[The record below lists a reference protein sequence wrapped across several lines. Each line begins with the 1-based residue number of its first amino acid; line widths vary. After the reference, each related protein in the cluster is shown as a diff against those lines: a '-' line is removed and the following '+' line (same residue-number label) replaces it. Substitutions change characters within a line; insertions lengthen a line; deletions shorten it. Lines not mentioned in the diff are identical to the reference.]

1 MKQVNIRNPFRMLVL
16 MLGLFLSVSAFA
28 QIDVKGHVKDAQGE
42 PVIGATVRVVGT
54 QTATVTDF
62 DGNFALKANQG
73 ADINVTYVGYQE
85 ATVKAA
91 PNLVITLQED
101 AAVLNEVVVI
111 GYGQVKKSDLT
122 GSVTALRPDSKN
134 KGVVVNAQEML
145 AGKVAGVNIISN
157 SGEPGAGAQIRIRG
171 GSSLSAS
178 NDPLIVIDGLPIDNN
193 GVAGAPNILST
204 INPQDIESFN
214 ILKDASA
221 TAIYGSRGSNGVI
234 IITTKKGRKG
244 AQTPQIAYSGSLTV
258 SKNIKTLDVMDGD
271 QFRSYIKNLYGTDH
285 DAYRALGTANTDWQD
300 LIYRTAISHD
310 HNVTV
315 SGAVKNLPYRVSV
328 GFTDQQGTLK
338 TSDFKRYTASIN
350 LNPSFFEDHLTLNL
364 NAKGMYSRASYANT
378 GAVGA
383 AVSMDPTQDPY
394 SFTSEYNQ
402 TMFGSDRTLSA
413 AYAALTL
420 QNFGG
425 YYQWVGPASYN
436 DAIWPFTKFKDAT
449 SNPLSLLTEQSDIA
463 HSRSF
468 IGSADIDY
476 KVHGFEDLRLHMTL
490 GLDISKGRQH
500 LNMEQSSPGSAGSMY
515 YGKSGYWQKTKRNTT
530 FSAYAQYY
538 KDFNKNHHF
547 DIMAGYEW
555 QRFWTSEITDKARYY
570 PMTNNKVEL
579 RGTKYDY
586 ESADDN
592 KVSKTE
598 HYLVSFF
605 GRMNYTFM
613 DRYMLTATVRD
624 DGSSRFAD
632 HWAVFPSVAL
642 AWKVKNENFLK
653 DVDAL
658 SDLKLRLGWGK
669 TGQQDLSEGTI
680 QEKYYGWIHTYSKS
694 VGTNGLYPIA
704 GLNGELYRPGNYT
717 EDLKWETTTTYN
729 VGLDFGFANQ
739 RLTGSVDYYYR
750 KTTDLLNFAKAP
762 AMSGYKNMMWQNI
775 GSLKNTGIEAALSWK
790 AIANKDFFWQLDYNI
805 TYNKNEIT
813 DLEGVSDNGMPVETG
828 PDAGG
833 GTGNKV
839 QAHQVGYPA
848 NSFYVYQQVY
858 DANGMPIEN
867 CVVDR
872 NGDGVITPNDRYLY
886 KSPAPPVTMG
896 FASRFEYKNF
906 DFSFSLRASFNNYVF
921 NDVLRGSSNVGPTGG
936 WVQSAYMAN
945 HLTDA
950 LARNWQTWELT
961 ANQSDYYVQN
971 ASFLKCDNITLGYSF
986 NNLFKSASYHGLSGR
1001 LSVAASNVFTIT
1013 KYDGLDPE
1021 INNGVDQN
1029 MYPRPFSVVVGLN
1042 LNF

>member
-16 MLGLFLSVSAFA
+16 LLGLFLSVGAFA

-73 ADINVTYVGYQE
+73 ADISVSYVGYQT

-91 PNLVITLQED
+91 ADLVITLRED
-101 AAVLNEVVVI
+101 ANVLDNVVVI
-111 GYGQVKKSDLT
+111 GYGTVKKSDLT
-122 GSVTALRPDSKN
+122 GSVAALKPDGKN
-134 KGVVVNAQEML
+134 KGVVVNAQDML
-145 AGKVAGVNIISN
+145 SGKVAGVSVISN
-157 SGEPGAGAQIRIRG
+157 SGEPGAGSQIRIRG

-178 NDPLIVIDGLPIDNN
+178 NDPLIVIDGLAIDNS
-193 GVAGAPNILST
+193 GVAGSPNILST

-244 AQTPQIAYSGSLTV
+244 AQAPQISYAGSLTI
-258 SKNIKTLDVMDGD
+258 SKNKKTLDVMDGD
-271 QFRSYIKNLYGTDH
+271 QFRSYIEGLYGTDH

-300 LIYRTAISHD
+300 LIYRTAVSHD

-328 GFTDQQGTLK
+328 GYTDQQGTIK
-338 TSDFKRYTASIN
+338 TSDYKRVTAAFN
-350 LNPSFFEDHLTLNL
+350 LNPSLLNDHLTINL
-364 NAKGMYSRASYANT
+364 NAKGSYSRAQYANT

-383 AVSMDPTQDPY
+383 AISMDPTQDPY
-394 SFTSEYNQ
+394 SFTSVYSKNMLGADLE
-402 TMFGSDRTLSA
+402 RTLN
-413 AYAALTL
+413 
-420 QNFGG
+420 NFNG
-425 YYQWVGPASYN
+425 YYQWTGTASYN
-436 DAIWPFTKFKDAT
+436 DSTWPFTKFKDAT
-449 SNPLSLLTEQSDIA
+449 SNPLSLLNEQSEIA

-468 IGSADIDY
+468 IGSAEFDY

-490 GLDISKGRQH
+490 GIDISKGRQH
-500 LNMEQSSPGSAGSMY
+500 TNMEQSSPGSAGSIY
-515 YGKSGYWQKTKRNTT
+515 YGKSGYWEKTKRNTT
-530 FSAYAQYY
+530 FNAYAQYY
-538 KDFNKNHHF
+538 KDFNKDHHF
-547 DIMAGYEW
+547 DIMVGYEW
-555 QRFWTSEITDKARYY
+555 QRFWSSEKTDKPRYY
-570 PMTNNKVEL
+570 PMTNNNVSL
-579 RGTKYDY
+579 RGTQYDY
-586 ESADDN
+586 EFADDN
-592 KVSKTE
+592 KVYKTE

-605 GRMNYTFM
+605 GRMNYTLM
-613 DRYMLTATVRD
+613 DRYMLTFTLRD

-632 HWAVFPSVAL
+632 HWAVFPSLAL
-642 AWKVKNENFLK
+642 AWKIKNESFLK

-669 TGQQDLSEGTI
+669 TGQQDGVSD
-680 QEKYYGWIHTYSKS
+680 YGWVHTYDIS

-704 GLNGELYRPGNYT
+704 GLDGVLYRPGNYT
-717 EDLKWETTTTYN
+717 DKLKWETTTTYN
-729 VGLDFGFANQ
+729 VGLDFGFLNQ
-739 RLTGSVDYYYR
+739 RLTASVDYYYR
-750 KTTDLLNFAKAP
+750 KTTDLLNYAKAP

-775 GSLKNTGIEAALSWK
+775 GSLKNTGIEASISWK
-790 AIANKDFFWQLDYNI
+790 PVVTKDFFWQLDYNI

-813 DLEGVSDNGMPVETG
+813 DLEGVSDNGKPVETG
-828 PDAGG
+828 PNAGG
-833 GTGNKV
+833 GTGNYV

-848 NSFYVYQQVY
+848 SSFYVYQQVY
-858 DANGMPIEN
+858 DADGMPIEN

-872 NGDGVITPNDRYLY
+872 NGDGVITPDDRYLY
-886 KSPAPPVTMG
+886 KSPAAPVTMG

-906 DFSFSLRASFNNYVF
+906 DFSFSLRASFDNYVF
-921 NDVLRGSSNVGPTGG
+921 NDVLRGSSNVGPTGA
-936 WVQSAYMAN
+936 WVQSAYMGN

-950 LARNWQTWELT
+950 LERNWQTWELT

-986 NNLFKSASYHGLSGR
+986 SDLFKSAKYHGLSGR
-1001 LSVAASNVFTIT
+1001 FSVAASNVFTIT
-1013 KYDGLDPE
+1013 KYKGLDPE
-1021 INNGVDQN
+1021 ITNGVDQN
-1029 MYPRPFSVVVGLN
+1029 MYPRPFSIVVGLN

>member
-73 ADINVTYVGYQE
+73 ADINVTYVGYQD

-91 PNLVITLQED
+91 ANLVITLQED

-214 ILKDASA
+214 VLKDASA

-394 SFTSEYNQ
+394 SFTSEYSKN
-402 TMFGSDRTLSA
+402 MLGNELDRTLA
-413 AYAALTL
+413 
-420 QNFGG
+420 NFNG
-425 YYQWVGPASYN
+425 YYQWTGPASYN
-436 DAIWPFTKFKDAT
+436 DSTWPYTKFKDAT
-449 SNPLSLLTEQSDIA
+449 SNPLSLLEEQSDIA

-828 PDAGG
+828 PNAGG

-872 NGDGVITPNDRYLY
+872 NGDGVITPDDRYLY

>member
-1 MKQVNIRNPFRMLVL
+1 MLVL
-16 MLGLFLSVSAFA
+16 LLGLFLSVGAFA
-28 QIDVKGHVKDAQGE
+28 QIDVKGHVKDDLGE

-73 ADINVTYVGYQE
+73 ADISVSYVGYQT

-91 PNLVITLQED
+91 ADLVITLRED
-101 AAVLNEVVVI
+101 ANVLDNVVVI
-111 GYGQVKKSDLT
+111 GYGTVKKSDLT
-122 GSVTALRPDSKN
+122 GSVAALKPDGKN
-134 KGVVVNAQEML
+134 KGVVVNAQDML
-145 AGKVAGVNIISN
+145 SGKVAGVSVISN
-157 SGEPGAGAQIRIRG
+157 SGEPGAGSQIRIRG

-178 NDPLIVIDGLPIDNN
+178 NDPLIVIDGLAIDNS
-193 GVAGAPNILST
+193 GVAGSPNILST

-244 AQTPQIAYSGSLTV
+244 AQAPQISYAGSMTI
-258 SKNIKTLDVMDGD
+258 SKNKKTLDVMDGD
-271 QFRSYIKNLYGTDH
+271 QFRSYIEGLYGTDH

-300 LIYRTAISHD
+300 LIYRTAVSHD
-310 HNVTV
+310 HNITV

-328 GFTDQQGTLK
+328 GYTDQQGTIK
-338 TSDFKRYTASIN
+338 TSDYKRVTAAFN
-350 LNPSFFEDHLTLNL
+350 LNPSFLNDHLTMNL
-364 NAKGMYSRASYANT
+364 NAKGSYSRAQYANT

-383 AVSMDPTQDPY
+383 AISMDPTQDPY
-394 SFTSEYNQ
+394 SFTSEYSKNMLG
-402 TMFGSDRTLSA
+402 TDLERTLN
-413 AYAALTL
+413 
-420 QNFGG
+420 NFNG
-425 YYQWVGPASYN
+425 YYQWTGPASYN
-436 DAIWPFTKFKDAT
+436 DSTWPFTKFKDAT
-449 SNPLSLLTEQSDIA
+449 SNPLSLLNEQSEIA

-468 IGSADIDY
+468 IGSAEFDY

-490 GLDISKGRQH
+490 GIDISKGRQH
-500 LNMEQSSPGSAGSMY
+500 TSMEQSSPGSAGSMY
-515 YGKSGYWQKTKRNTT
+515 YGKSGYWEKTKRNTT
-530 FSAYAQYY
+530 FNAYAQYY
-538 KDFNKNHHF
+538 KDFNKDHHF
-547 DIMAGYEW
+547 DLMVGYEW
-555 QRFWTSEITDKARYY
+555 QRFWSSEKTDKPRYY
-570 PMTNNKVEL
+570 PWTNNNVSL

-592 KVSKTE
+592 KVYKTE

-605 GRMNYTFM
+605 GRMNYTLM
-613 DRYMLTATVRD
+613 DRYMLTFTLRD

-632 HWAVFPSVAL
+632 HWALFPSLAL
-642 AWKVKNENFLK
+642 AWKIKNESFLK

-669 TGQQDLSEGTI
+669 TGQQDGVSD
-680 QEKYYGWIHTYSKS
+680 YGWVHTYDVS

-704 GLNGELYRPGNYT
+704 GLDGVLYRPGNYT
-717 EDLKWETTTTYN
+717 DKLKWETTTTYN
-729 VGLDFGFANQ
+729 VGLDFGFMDQ
-739 RLTGSVDYYYR
+739 RLTASVDYYYR
-750 KTTDLLNFAKAP
+750 KTTDLLNYAKAP

-775 GSLKNTGIEAALSWK
+775 GSLKNTGIEASISWK
-790 AIANKDFFWQLDYNI
+790 PIVTKEFFWQLDYNI

-813 DLEGVSDNGMPVETG
+813 DLEGVSDNGKPVETG

-848 NSFYVYQQVY
+848 SSFYVYQQVY

-872 NGDGVITPNDRYLY
+872 NGDGVITPDDRYLY
-886 KSPAPPVTMG
+886 KSPAAPVTMG

-921 NDVLRGSSNVGPTGG
+921 NDVLRGSSNVGATGA
-936 WVQSAYMAN
+936 WVQNAYMGN

-950 LARNWQTWELT
+950 LERNWQTWELT

-986 NNLFKSASYHGLSGR
+986 SDLFKSAKYHGLSGR
-1001 LSVAASNVFTIT
+1001 FSIAASNVFTIT
-1013 KYDGLDPE
+1013 KYKGLDPE
-1021 INNGVDQN
+1021 ITNGVDQN
-1029 MYPRPFSVVVGLN
+1029 MYPRPFSIVVGLN

>member
-921 NDVLRGSSNVGPTGG
+921 NDVLRGSSNVGATGG
-936 WVQSAYMAN
+936 WVQNAYMSN

-950 LARNWQTWELT
+950 MARNWQTWELT

>member
-1 MKQVNIRNPFRMLVL
+1 
-16 MLGLFLSVSAFA
+16 MLGLFLSVGAFA
-28 QIDVKGHVKDAQGE
+28 QIDVKGHVKDDLGE

-73 ADINVTYVGYQE
+73 ADISVSYVGYQT

-91 PNLVITLQED
+91 ADLVITLRED
-101 AAVLNEVVVI
+101 ANVLDNVVVI
-111 GYGQVKKSDLT
+111 GYGTVKKSDLT
-122 GSVTALRPDSKN
+122 GSVAALKPDGKN
-134 KGVVVNAQEML
+134 KGVVVNAQDML
-145 AGKVAGVNIISN
+145 SGKVAGVSVISN
-157 SGEPGAGAQIRIRG
+157 SGEPGAGSQIRIRG

-178 NDPLIVIDGLPIDNN
+178 NDPLIVIDGLAIDNS
-193 GVAGAPNILST
+193 GVAGSPNILST

-244 AQTPQIAYSGSLTV
+244 AQAPQISYAGSLTI
-258 SKNIKTLDVMDGD
+258 SKNKKTLDVMDGD
-271 QFRSYIKNLYGTDH
+271 QFRSYIEGLYGTDH

-300 LIYRTAISHD
+300 LIYRTAVSHD

-328 GFTDQQGTLK
+328 GYTDQQGTIK
-338 TSDFKRYTASIN
+338 TSDYKRVTAAFN
-350 LNPSFFEDHLTLNL
+350 LNPSLLNDHLTINL
-364 NAKGMYSRASYANT
+364 NAKGSYSRAQYANT

-383 AVSMDPTQDPY
+383 AISMDPTQDPY
-394 SFTSEYNQ
+394 SFTSVYSKNMLGADLE
-402 TMFGSDRTLSA
+402 RTLN
-413 AYAALTL
+413 
-420 QNFGG
+420 NFNG
-425 YYQWVGPASYN
+425 YYQWTGPASYN
-436 DAIWPFTKFKDAT
+436 DSTWPFTKFKDAT
-449 SNPLSLLTEQSDIA
+449 SNPLSLLNEQSEIA

-468 IGSADIDY
+468 IGSAEFDY

-490 GLDISKGRQH
+490 GIDISKGRQH
-500 LNMEQSSPGSAGSMY
+500 TNMEQSSPGSAGSIY
-515 YGKSGYWQKTKRNTT
+515 YGKSGYWEKTKRNTT
-530 FSAYAQYY
+530 FNAYAQYY
-538 KDFNKNHHF
+538 KDFNKDHHF
-547 DIMAGYEW
+547 DIMVGYEW
-555 QRFWTSEITDKARYY
+555 QRFWSSEKTDKPRYY
-570 PMTNNKVEL
+570 PMTNNNVSL
-579 RGTKYDY
+579 RGTQYDY

-592 KVSKTE
+592 KVYKTE

-605 GRMNYTFM
+605 GRMNYTLM
-613 DRYMLTATVRD
+613 DRYMLTFTLRD

-642 AWKVKNENFLK
+642 AWKIKNENFLK
-653 DVDAL
+653 NVDAL

-669 TGQQDLSEGTI
+669 TGQQDGVSD
-680 QEKYYGWIHTYSKS
+680 YGWVHTYDIS

-704 GLNGELYRPGNYT
+704 GLDGVLYRPGNYT
-717 EDLKWETTTTYN
+717 DKLKWETTTTYN
-729 VGLDFGFANQ
+729 VGLDFGFLNQ
-739 RLTGSVDYYYR
+739 RLTASVDYYYR
-750 KTTDLLNFAKAP
+750 KTTDLLNYAKAP

-775 GSLKNTGIEAALSWK
+775 GSLKNTGIEASISWK
-790 AIANKDFFWQLDYNI
+790 PVVTKDFFWQLDYNI

-813 DLEGVSDNGMPVETG
+813 DLEGVSDNGKPVETG
-828 PDAGG
+828 PNAGG
-833 GTGNKV
+833 GTGNYV

-848 NSFYVYQQVY
+848 SSFYVYQQVY
-858 DANGMPIEN
+858 DADGMPIEN

-872 NGDGVITPNDRYLY
+872 NGDGVITPDDRYLY
-886 KSPAPPVTMG
+886 KSPAAPVTMG

-906 DFSFSLRASFNNYVF
+906 DFSFSLRASFDNYVF
-921 NDVLRGSSNVGPTGG
+921 NDVLRGSSNVGPTGA
-936 WVQSAYMAN
+936 WVQSAYMGN

-950 LARNWQTWELT
+950 LERNWQTWELT

-986 NNLFKSASYHGLSGR
+986 SDLFKSAKYHGLSGR
-1001 LSVAASNVFTIT
+1001 FSVAASNVFTIT
-1013 KYDGLDPE
+1013 KYKGLDPE
-1021 INNGVDQN
+1021 ITNGVDQN
-1029 MYPRPFSVVVGLN
+1029 MYPRPFSIVVGLN

>member
-1 MKQVNIRNPFRMLVL
+1 MKDDL
-16 MLGLFLSVSAFA
+16 
-28 QIDVKGHVKDAQGE
+28 GE

-73 ADINVTYVGYQE
+73 ADISVSYVGYQT

-91 PNLVITLQED
+91 ADLVITLRED
-101 AAVLNEVVVI
+101 ANVLDNVVVI
-111 GYGQVKKSDLT
+111 GYGTVKKSDLT
-122 GSVTALRPDSKN
+122 GSVAALKPDGKN
-134 KGVVVNAQEML
+134 KGVVVNAQDML
-145 AGKVAGVNIISN
+145 SGKVAGVSVISN
-157 SGEPGAGAQIRIRG
+157 SGEPGAGSQIRIRG

-178 NDPLIVIDGLPIDNN
+178 NDPLIVIDGLAIDNS
-193 GVAGAPNILST
+193 GVAGSPNILST

-244 AQTPQIAYSGSLTV
+244 AQAPQISYAGSLTI
-258 SKNIKTLDVMDGD
+258 SKNKKTLDVMDGD
-271 QFRSYIKNLYGTDH
+271 QFRSYIEGLYGTDH

-300 LIYRTAISHD
+300 LIYRTAVSHD

-328 GFTDQQGTLK
+328 GYTDQQGTIK
-338 TSDFKRYTASIN
+338 TSDYKRVTAAFN
-350 LNPSFFEDHLTLNL
+350 LNPSLLNDHLTINL
-364 NAKGMYSRASYANT
+364 NAKGSYSRAQYANT

-383 AVSMDPTQDPY
+383 AISMDPTQDPY
-394 SFTSEYNQ
+394 SFTSVYSKNMLGADLE
-402 TMFGSDRTLSA
+402 RTLN
-413 AYAALTL
+413 
-420 QNFGG
+420 NFNG
-425 YYQWVGPASYN
+425 YYQWTGPASYN
-436 DAIWPFTKFKDAT
+436 DSTWPFTKFKDAT
-449 SNPLSLLTEQSDIA
+449 SNPLSLLNEQSEIA

-468 IGSADIDY
+468 IGSAEFDY

-490 GLDISKGRQH
+490 GIDISKGRQH
-500 LNMEQSSPGSAGSMY
+500 TNMEQSSPGSAGSIY
-515 YGKSGYWQKTKRNTT
+515 YGKSGYWEKTKRNTT
-530 FSAYAQYY
+530 FNAYAQYY
-538 KDFNKNHHF
+538 KDFNKDHHF
-547 DIMAGYEW
+547 DIMVGYEW
-555 QRFWTSEITDKARYY
+555 QRFWSSEKTDKPRYY
-570 PMTNNKVEL
+570 PMTNNNVSL
-579 RGTKYDY
+579 RGTQYDY

-592 KVSKTE
+592 KVYKTE

-605 GRMNYTFM
+605 GRMNYTLM
-613 DRYMLTATVRD
+613 DRYMLTFTLRD

-632 HWAVFPSVAL
+632 HWAVFPSLAL
-642 AWKVKNENFLK
+642 AWKIKNESFLK

-669 TGQQDLSEGTI
+669 TGQQDGVSD
-680 QEKYYGWIHTYSKS
+680 YGWVHTYDIS

-704 GLNGELYRPGNYT
+704 GLDGVLYRPGNYT
-717 EDLKWETTTTYN
+717 DKLKWETTTTYN
-729 VGLDFGFANQ
+729 VGLDFGFLNQ
-739 RLTGSVDYYYR
+739 RLTASVDYYYR
-750 KTTDLLNFAKAP
+750 KTTDLLNYAKAP

-775 GSLKNTGIEAALSWK
+775 GSLKNTGIEASISWK
-790 AIANKDFFWQLDYNI
+790 PVVTKDFFWQLDYNI

-813 DLEGVSDNGMPVETG
+813 DLEGVSDNGKPVETG
-828 PDAGG
+828 PNAGG
-833 GTGNKV
+833 GTGNYV

-848 NSFYVYQQVY
+848 SSFYVYQQVY
-858 DANGMPIEN
+858 DADGMPIEN

-872 NGDGVITPNDRYLY
+872 NGDGVITPDDRYLY
-886 KSPAPPVTMG
+886 KSPAAPVTMG

-906 DFSFSLRASFNNYVF
+906 DFSFSLRASFDNYVF
-921 NDVLRGSSNVGPTGG
+921 NDVLRGSSNVGPTGA
-936 WVQSAYMAN
+936 WVQSAYMGN

-950 LARNWQTWELT
+950 LERNWQTWELT

-986 NNLFKSASYHGLSGR
+986 SDLFKSAKYHGLSGR
-1001 LSVAASNVFTIT
+1001 FSVAASNVFTIT
-1013 KYDGLDPE
+1013 KYKGLDPE
-1021 INNGVDQN
+1021 ITNGVDQN
-1029 MYPRPFSVVVGLN
+1029 MYPRPFSIVVGLN

>member
-16 MLGLFLSVSAFA
+16 LLGLFLSVGAFA
-28 QIDVKGHVKDAQGE
+28 QIDVKGHVKDDLGE

-73 ADINVTYVGYQE
+73 ADISVSYVGYQT

-91 PNLVITLQED
+91 ADLVITLRED
-101 AAVLNEVVVI
+101 ANVLDNVVVI
-111 GYGQVKKSDLT
+111 GYGTVKKSDLT
-122 GSVTALRPDSKN
+122 GSVAALKPDGKN
-134 KGVVVNAQEML
+134 KGVVVNAQDML
-145 AGKVAGVNIISN
+145 SGKVAGVSVISN
-157 SGEPGAGAQIRIRG
+157 SGEPGAGSQIRIRG

-178 NDPLIVIDGLPIDNN
+178 NDPLIVIDGLAIDNS
-193 GVAGAPNILST
+193 GVAGSPNILST

-244 AQTPQIAYSGSLTV
+244 AQAPQISYAGSLTI
-258 SKNIKTLDVMDGD
+258 SKNKKTLDVMDGD
-271 QFRSYIKNLYGTDH
+271 QFRSYIEGLYGTDH

-300 LIYRTAISHD
+300 LIYRTAVSHD

-328 GFTDQQGTLK
+328 GYTDQQGTIK
-338 TSDFKRYTASIN
+338 TSDYKRVTAAFN
-350 LNPSFFEDHLTLNL
+350 LNPSLLNDHLTINL
-364 NAKGMYSRASYANT
+364 NAKGSYSRAQYANT

-383 AVSMDPTQDPY
+383 AISMDPTQDPY
-394 SFTSEYNQ
+394 SFTSVYSKNMLGADLE
-402 TMFGSDRTLSA
+402 RTLN
-413 AYAALTL
+413 
-420 QNFGG
+420 NFNG
-425 YYQWVGPASYN
+425 YYQWTGPASYN
-436 DAIWPFTKFKDAT
+436 DSTWPFTKYKDAT
-449 SNPLSLLTEQSDIA
+449 SNPLSLLNEQSEIA

-468 IGSADIDY
+468 IGSAEFDY

-490 GLDISKGRQH
+490 GIDISKGRQH
-500 LNMEQSSPGSAGSMY
+500 TNMEQSSPGSAGSIY
-515 YGKSGYWQKTKRNTT
+515 YGKSGYWEKTKRNTT
-530 FSAYAQYY
+530 FNAYAQYY
-538 KDFNKNHHF
+538 KDFNKDHHF
-547 DIMAGYEW
+547 DIMVGYEW
-555 QRFWTSEITDKARYY
+555 QRFWSSEKTDKPRYY
-570 PMTNNKVEL
+570 PMTNNNVSL
-579 RGTKYDY
+579 RGTQYDY
-586 ESADDN
+586 EFADDN
-592 KVSKTE
+592 KVYKTE

-605 GRMNYTFM
+605 GRMNYTLM
-613 DRYMLTATVRD
+613 DRYMLTFTLRD

-632 HWAVFPSVAL
+632 HWAVFPSLAL
-642 AWKVKNENFLK
+642 AWKIKNESFLK

-669 TGQQDLSEGTI
+669 TGQQDGVSD
-680 QEKYYGWIHTYSKS
+680 YGWVHTYDIS

-704 GLNGELYRPGNYT
+704 GLDGVLYRPGNYT
-717 EDLKWETTTTYN
+717 DKLKWETTTTYN
-729 VGLDFGFANQ
+729 VGLDFGFLNQ
-739 RLTGSVDYYYR
+739 RLTASVDYYYR
-750 KTTDLLNFAKAP
+750 KTTDLLNYAKAP

-775 GSLKNTGIEAALSWK
+775 GSLKNTGIEASISWK
-790 AIANKDFFWQLDYNI
+790 PVVTKDFFWQLDYNI

-813 DLEGVSDNGMPVETG
+813 DLEGVSDNGKPVETG
-828 PDAGG
+828 PNAGG
-833 GTGNKV
+833 GTGNYV

-848 NSFYVYQQVY
+848 SSFYVYQQVY
-858 DANGMPIEN
+858 DADGMPIEN

-872 NGDGVITPNDRYLY
+872 NGDGVITPDDRYLY
-886 KSPAPPVTMG
+886 KSPAAPVTMG

-906 DFSFSLRASFNNYVF
+906 DFSFSLRASFDNYVF
-921 NDVLRGSSNVGPTGG
+921 NDVLRGSSNVGPTGA
-936 WVQSAYMAN
+936 WVQSAYMGN

-950 LARNWQTWELT
+950 LERNWQTWELT

-986 NNLFKSASYHGLSGR
+986 SDLFKSAKYHGLSGR
-1001 LSVAASNVFTIT
+1001 FSVAASNVFTIT
-1013 KYDGLDPE
+1013 KYKGLDPE
-1021 INNGVDQN
+1021 ITNGVDQN
-1029 MYPRPFSVVVGLN
+1029 MYPRPFSIVVGLN

>member
-16 MLGLFLSVSAFA
+16 LLGLFLSVGAFA
-28 QIDVKGHVKDAQGE
+28 QIDVKGHVKDDLGE

-73 ADINVTYVGYQE
+73 ADISVSYVGYQT

-91 PNLVITLQED
+91 ADLVITLRED
-101 AAVLNEVVVI
+101 ANVLDNVVVI
-111 GYGQVKKSDLT
+111 GYGTVKKSDLT
-122 GSVTALRPDSKN
+122 GSVAALKPDGKN
-134 KGVVVNAQEML
+134 KSVVVNAQDML
-145 AGKVAGVNIISN
+145 SGKVAGVSVISN
-157 SGEPGAGAQIRIRG
+157 SGEPGAGSQIRIRG

-178 NDPLIVIDGLPIDNN
+178 NDPLIVIDGLAIDNS
-193 GVAGAPNILST
+193 GVAGSPNILST

-244 AQTPQIAYSGSLTV
+244 AQAPQISYAGSLTI
-258 SKNIKTLDVMDGD
+258 SKNKKTLDVMDGD
-271 QFRSYIKNLYGTDH
+271 QFRSYIEGLYGTDH

-300 LIYRTAISHD
+300 LIYRTAVSHD

-328 GFTDQQGTLK
+328 GYTDQQGTIK
-338 TSDFKRYTASIN
+338 TSDYKRVTAAFN
-350 LNPSFFEDHLTLNL
+350 LNPSLLNDHLTINL
-364 NAKGMYSRASYANT
+364 NAKGSYSRAQYANT

-383 AVSMDPTQDPY
+383 AISMDPTQDPY
-394 SFTSEYNQ
+394 SFTSVYSKNMLGADLE
-402 TMFGSDRTLSA
+402 RTLN
-413 AYAALTL
+413 
-420 QNFGG
+420 NFNG
-425 YYQWVGPASYN
+425 YYQWTGPASYN
-436 DAIWPFTKFKDAT
+436 DSTWPFTKFKDAT
-449 SNPLSLLTEQSDIA
+449 SNPLSLLNEQSEIA

-468 IGSADIDY
+468 IGSAEFDY

-490 GLDISKGRQH
+490 GIDISKGRQH
-500 LNMEQSSPGSAGSMY
+500 TNMEQSSPGSAGSIY
-515 YGKSGYWQKTKRNTT
+515 YGKSGYWEKTKRNTT
-530 FSAYAQYY
+530 FNAYAQYY
-538 KDFNKNHHF
+538 KDFNKDHRF
-547 DIMAGYEW
+547 DIMVGYEW
-555 QRFWTSEITDKARYY
+555 QRFWSSEKTDKPRYY
-570 PMTNNKVEL
+570 PMTNNNVSL
-579 RGTKYDY
+579 RGTQYDY
-586 ESADDN
+586 EFADDN
-592 KVSKTE
+592 KVYKTE

-605 GRMNYTFM
+605 GRMNYTLM
-613 DRYMLTATVRD
+613 DRYMLTFTLRD

-632 HWAVFPSVAL
+632 HWAVFPSLAL
-642 AWKVKNENFLK
+642 AWKIKNESFLK

-669 TGQQDLSEGTI
+669 TGQQDGVSD
-680 QEKYYGWIHTYSKS
+680 YGWVHTYDIS

-704 GLNGELYRPGNYT
+704 GLDGVLYRPGNYT
-717 EDLKWETTTTYN
+717 DKLKWETTTTYN
-729 VGLDFGFANQ
+729 VGLDFGFLNQ
-739 RLTGSVDYYYR
+739 RLTASVDYYYR
-750 KTTDLLNFAKAP
+750 KTTDLLNYAKAP

-775 GSLKNTGIEAALSWK
+775 GSLKNTGIEASISWK
-790 AIANKDFFWQLDYNI
+790 PVVTKDFFWQLDYNI

-813 DLEGVSDNGMPVETG
+813 DLEGVSDNGKPVETG
-828 PDAGG
+828 PNAGG
-833 GTGNKV
+833 GTGNYV

-848 NSFYVYQQVY
+848 SSFYVYQQVY
-858 DANGMPIEN
+858 DADGMPIEN

-872 NGDGVITPNDRYLY
+872 NGDGVITPDDRYLY
-886 KSPAPPVTMG
+886 KSPAAPVTMG

-906 DFSFSLRASFNNYVF
+906 DFSFSLRASFDNYVF
-921 NDVLRGSSNVGPTGG
+921 NDVLRGSSNVGPTGA
-936 WVQSAYMAN
+936 WVQSAYMGN

-950 LARNWQTWELT
+950 LERNWQTWELT

-986 NNLFKSASYHGLSGR
+986 SDLFKSAKYHGLSGR
-1001 LSVAASNVFTIT
+1001 FSVAASNVFTIT
-1013 KYDGLDPE
+1013 KYKGLDPE
-1021 INNGVDQN
+1021 ITNGVDQN
-1029 MYPRPFSVVVGLN
+1029 MYPRPFSIVVGLN

>member
-16 MLGLFLSVSAFA
+16 LLGLFLSVGAFA
-28 QIDVKGHVKDAQGE
+28 QIDVKGHVKDDLGE

-73 ADINVTYVGYQE
+73 ADISVSYVGYQT

-91 PNLVITLQED
+91 ADLVITLRED
-101 AAVLNEVVVI
+101 ANVLDNVVVI
-111 GYGQVKKSDLT
+111 GYGTVKKSDLT
-122 GSVTALRPDSKN
+122 GSVAALKPDGKN
-134 KGVVVNAQEML
+134 KGVVVNAQDML
-145 AGKVAGVNIISN
+145 SGKVAGVSVISN
-157 SGEPGAGAQIRIRG
+157 SGEPGAGSQIRIRG

-178 NDPLIVIDGLPIDNN
+178 NDPLIVIDGLAIDNS
-193 GVAGAPNILST
+193 GVAGSPNILST

-244 AQTPQIAYSGSLTV
+244 AQAPQISYAGSLTI
-258 SKNIKTLDVMDGD
+258 SKNKKTLDVMDGD
-271 QFRSYIKNLYGTDH
+271 QFRSYIEGLYGTDH

-300 LIYRTAISHD
+300 LIYRTAVSHD

-328 GFTDQQGTLK
+328 GYTDQQGTIK
-338 TSDFKRYTASIN
+338 TSDYKRVTAAFN
-350 LNPSFFEDHLTLNL
+350 LNPSLLNDHLTINL
-364 NAKGMYSRASYANT
+364 NAKGSYSRAQYANT

-383 AVSMDPTQDPY
+383 AISMDPTQDPY
-394 SFTSEYNQ
+394 SFTSVYSKNMLGADLE
-402 TMFGSDRTLSA
+402 RTLN
-413 AYAALTL
+413 
-420 QNFGG
+420 NFNG
-425 YYQWVGPASYN
+425 YYQWTGPASYN
-436 DAIWPFTKFKDAT
+436 DSTWPFTKFKDAT
-449 SNPLSLLTEQSDIA
+449 SNPLSLLNEQSEIA

-468 IGSADIDY
+468 IGSAEFDY

-490 GLDISKGRQH
+490 GIDISKGRQH
-500 LNMEQSSPGSAGSMY
+500 TNMEQSSPGSAGSIY
-515 YGKSGYWQKTKRNTT
+515 YGKSGYWEKTKRNTT
-530 FSAYAQYY
+530 FNAYAQYY
-538 KDFNKNHHF
+538 KDFNKDHHF
-547 DIMAGYEW
+547 DIMVGYEW
-555 QRFWTSEITDKARYY
+555 QRFWSSEKTDKPRYY
-570 PMTNNKVEL
+570 PMTNNNVSL
-579 RGTKYDY
+579 RGTQYDY
-586 ESADDN
+586 EFADDN
-592 KVSKTE
+592 KVYKTE

-605 GRMNYTFM
+605 GRMNYTLM
-613 DRYMLTATVRD
+613 DRYMLTFTLRD

-632 HWAVFPSVAL
+632 HWAVFPSLAL
-642 AWKVKNENFLK
+642 AWKIKNESFLK

-669 TGQQDLSEGTI
+669 TGQQDGVSD
-680 QEKYYGWIHTYSKS
+680 YGWVHTYDIS

-704 GLNGELYRPGNYT
+704 GLDGVLYRPGNYT
-717 EDLKWETTTTYN
+717 DKLKWETTTTYN
-729 VGLDFGFANQ
+729 VGLDFGFLNQ
-739 RLTGSVDYYYR
+739 RLTASVDYYYR
-750 KTTDLLNFAKAP
+750 KTTDLLNYAKAP

-775 GSLKNTGIEAALSWK
+775 GSLKNTGIEASISWK
-790 AIANKDFFWQLDYNI
+790 PVVTKDFFWQLDYNI

-813 DLEGVSDNGMPVETG
+813 DLEGVSDNGKPVETG
-828 PDAGG
+828 PNAGG
-833 GTGNKV
+833 GTGNYV

-848 NSFYVYQQVY
+848 SSFYVYQQVY
-858 DANGMPIEN
+858 DADGMPIEN

-872 NGDGVITPNDRYLY
+872 NGDGVITPDDRYLY
-886 KSPAPPVTMG
+886 KSPAAPVTMG

-906 DFSFSLRASFNNYVF
+906 DFSFSLRASFDNYVF
-921 NDVLRGSSNVGPTGG
+921 NDVLRGSSNVGPTGA
-936 WVQSAYMAN
+936 WVQSAYMGN

-950 LARNWQTWELT
+950 LERNWQTWELT

-986 NNLFKSASYHGLSGR
+986 SDLFKSAKYHGLSGR
-1001 LSVAASNVFTIT
+1001 FSVAASNVFTIT
-1013 KYDGLDPE
+1013 KYKGLDPE
-1021 INNGVDQN
+1021 ITNGVDQN
-1029 MYPRPFSVVVGLN
+1029 MYPRPFSIVVGLN